1 MEKSFQSKERGF
13 FVEFLPNE
21 VFKGLSK
28 DERSWYSKY
37 RNRHLNYHKL
47 QKEGEEIHF
56 QIDKLKGLLEEKKR
70 EVKKYELE
78 LFRWYDKVKHL
89 DKNVEFLIWDEE
101 EWRNKKECEKD
112 SELKPKKRVVF
123 RVEYKLGGSRMR
135 KKISC
140 GSWETIPQTLNGYN
154 NKNKDYKGVS
164 VDDLRNELNINF
176 IGSYVFYHIYK
187 NGYSHFHNH
196 PHNLKKVVEWF
207 NEYEKEY
214 GKWEGFKWYG
224 FNYV

>member
-1 MEKSFQSKERGF
+1 MEKSFQSRERGY
-13 FVEFLPNE
+13 FVEYLPNE
-21 VFKGLSK
+21 VFKSLSK

-47 QKEGEEIHF
+47 QKEGEDIQT
-56 QIDKLKGLLEEKKR
+56 QIDELKVLLNEKKR
-70 EVKKYELE
+70 EVKKYERE
-78 LFRWYDKVKHL
+78 VFKFYDKVKHL
-89 DKNVEFLIWDEE
+89 DKKIEFLLWSEE
-101 EWRNKKECEKD
+101 EWRNKKQCEKD
-112 SELKPKKRVVF
+112 PTITPKKRVVF
-123 RVEYKLGGSRMR
+123 RVEYKLGGQTQR

-140 GSWETIPQTLNGYN
+140 GTRETLPQLLNGYKY
-154 NKNKDYKGVS
+154 KNKDYKT
-164 VDDLRNELNINF
+164 VDNEVILHELNINF

-187 NGYSHFHNH
+187 NGYTHFHNH

-224 FNYV
+224 FNYS